1 MSRLSLLRRRHRRE
15 RGQSLVEFSLVVPVL
30 TLILFGTLEFGLAFN
45 HDLTVEYATRE
56 GARTGSALGNGG
68 SANCSGGTD
77 LYLIDA
83 QTVAAVQRILKSPGS
98 PVNLADVSEIRLY
111 RADSAGNQIGTS
123 ANVWHYTPGA
133 GPDIDVS
140 AGVEK
145 LDFSVVSTGW
155 TVCSRVDGPN
165 PDSIGVSISYT
176 YRFST
181 PLGAIM
187 QMIGGSNLTSLAI
200 TDKTVMALN
209 PSV

>member
-1 MSRLSLLRRRHRRE
+1 MSRWSLPDRHQ
-15 RGQSLVEFSLVVPVL
+15 RGQSLVEFALIVPVL

-45 HDLTVEYATRE
+45 HHLTIEYATRE

-68 SANCSGGTD
+68 SSNCSGGTD

-83 QTVAAVQRILKSPGS
+83 QTIAGVQRILKSPGS
-98 PVNLADVSEIRLY
+98 PVNLADVSEIRIY
-111 RADSAGNQIGTS
+111 RADSAGNQIGTQ
-123 ANVWHYTPGA
+123 ANVWRYTPGA
-133 GPDIDVS
+133 GPDIDVG

-155 TVCSRVDGPN
+155 SVCTRVDGPN
-165 PDSIGVSISYT
+165 PDSVGVSIAYT

-181 PLGAIM
+181 PLGSIM
-187 QMIGGSNLTSLAI
+187 QMLGGGSLTPLAI
-200 TDKTVMALN
+200 TDHTVMAIN

>member
-1 MSRLSLLRRRHRRE
+1 MSRSFLRDRRE

-68 SANCSGGTD
+68 SANCAGGTD
-77 LYLIDA
+77 PYLIDA

-98 PVNLADVSEIRLY
+98 PVSLADVSEIRLY
-111 RADSAGNQIGTS
+111 RADSSGNQIGTS

-155 TVCSRVDGPN
+155 SVCSRSDGPN

-200 TDKTVMALN
+200 TDHTVMALN

>member
-1 MSRLSLLRRRHRRE
+1 VSRATLRDRHQ
-15 RGQSLVEFSLVVPVL
+15 RGQSIVEFALIVPVL

-45 HDLTVEYATRE
+45 HNLTIEYATRE

-98 PVNLADVSEIRLY
+98 PVNLADVSEIRIY
-111 RADSAGNQIGTS
+111 RADSSGNEMGTQ

-145 LDFSVVSTGW
+145 LDFSNVSTGW
-155 TVCSRVDGPN
+155 SVCSRNDGPN
-165 PDSIGVSISYT
+165 PDSIGVSIAYT

-187 QMIGGSNLTSLAI
+187 QMIGGSNLTTLAI
-200 TDKTVMALN
+200 TDDTVMAIN

>member
-1 MSRLSLLRRRHRRE
+1 MSRWSRRE
-15 RGQSLVEFSLVVPVL
+15 RSQRGQSIVEFALIVPVL

-45 HDLTVEYATRE
+45 HNLTIEYATRE

-98 PVNLADVSEIRLY
+98 PVNLADVSEIRIY
-111 RADSAGNQIGTS
+111 RADASGNQIGS
-123 ANVWHYTPGA
+123 QANTWHYTPGA
-133 GPDIDVS
+133 GPDIDQG

-145 LDFSVVSTGW
+145 LDFSAVSTGW
-155 TVCSRVDGPN
+155 TVCSRSDGPS

-181 PLGAIM
+181 PLGSLM
-187 QMIGGSNLTSLAI
+187 QMFGGGSLTTLAM
-200 TDKTVMALN
+200 TDHTVMALN

>member
-1 MSRLSLLRRRHRRE
+1 VSRWSLRDRHQ
-15 RGQSLVEFSLVVPVL
+15 RGQSLVEFALIVPVL

-45 HDLTVEYATRE
+45 HHLTIEYATRE

-68 SANCSGGTD
+68 SSNCAGGTD

-145 LDFSVVSTGW
+145 LDFSAVSTGW
-155 TVCSRVDGPN
+155 SVCSRIDGPN

-187 QMIGGSNLTSLAI
+187 QMVGGSNLTTLAI